1 MAIDFQRPRT
11 SSSQTENVPMSP
23 CKKCVAAICE
33 SCDFGLFSAAK
44 VAPFLG
50 HKFSKCTSTYSDR
63 NRLNL
68 NAFESDARLAGLAA
82 ATPQWR
88 RSLPKFTGGLE
99 SVLSERHAQRCGF
112 PQCRMSRMHVLAG
125 SAEPRHCAFLLW
137 RRAVAQHATGNAP
150 VRY

>member
-1 MAIDFQRPRT
+1 MH
-11 SSSQTENVPMSP
+11 QTKCLPNFSLPGPVVPKPKMYP
-23 CKKCVAAICE
+23 CPHVKMRGCHLRELRLWAFFCRE
-33 SCDFGLFSAAK
+33 SCTIFGPQIPK
-44 VAPFLG
+44 PQI
-50 HKFSKCTSTYSDR
+50 SKCTSTYSDR

-112 PQCRMSRMHVLAG
+112 PQCRMLRMHVLAG

-137 RRAVAQHATGNAP
+137 R
-150 VRY
+150 